1 MIILAIETSS
11 ERGSMALSRDG
22 KVASTQL
29 DAGPKQ
35 SETAMRRLRD
45 LLAGCGMRIEDV
57 DAVAFGSGP
66 GMFTGLRLGCGL
78 AQGLAI
84 GLSKPIVAV
93 SSLHALAAR
102 CQGARI
108 VAATDARMGEIY
120 LQCFERDDT
129 GLHPRGAAEC
139 VPPEELR
146 PLAPAGGWQGIGSAF
161 EVYAGRL
168 PEAFL
173 QSIEM
178 VDGEARARAEEVA
191 AIAAERLAEGRATPL
206 EAAVP
211 QYVRNKVALTT
222 RERLARGGDS

>member
-1 MIILAIETSS
+1 
-11 ERGSMALSRDG
+11 MALSRDG
-22 KVASTQL
+22 NIVATQL

-35 SETAMRRLRD
+35 SETALTKLRD
-45 LLAGCGMRIEDV
+45 LLQGCGLRIEDI

-102 CQGARI
+102 SAGSRI

-120 LQCFERDDT
+120 IQRFLRGDA
-129 GLHPRGAAEC
+129 GLAAGGEPEC
-139 VPPEELR
+139 LPPEQV
-146 PLAPAGGWQGIGSAF
+146 PALSPESGWHGIGNAF
-161 EVYAGRL
+161 AVHVGRL
-168 PEAFL
+168 PDLFMR
-173 QSIEM
+173 SIEV
-178 VDGEARARAEEVA
+178 VDADARPRAEEVA
-191 AIAAERLAEGRATPL
+191 VIAAERVAEGRTTPL
-206 EAAVP
+206 DEATP

-222 RERLARGGDS
+222 RERLARGGRS